1 MIIKGQKTILRPIEY
16 EDLEFMRSLINDPDI
31 EETIVGW
38 QWPLSRKD
46 EEGWYAG
53 FRNSDKEMRLIIEV
67 PDEGPVGFTGL
78 TNFDWKNGSCRTTGI
93 RISRHMQSKGLATD
107 AYIAML
113 RYAFRQLRLHRIMDS
128 ALETNTASLRFL
140 EKVGF
145 IREGI
150 RRDHVF
156 KNGAYRNVVALAIL
170 ADDFFAKHP
179 QA

>member
-1 MIIKGQKTILRPIEY
+1 MIIKGQKTILRPIEQ
-16 EDLEFMRSLINDPDI
+16 EDLEFMRSLINAPEI

-46 EEGWYAG
+46 EQEWYAG
-53 FRNSDKEMRLIIEV
+53 FRNSNKEMRLIIETT
-67 PDEGPVGFTGL
+67 EGEPVGFTGL
-78 TNFDWKNGSCRTTGI
+78 TNIDWKNGSCRTTGI
-93 RISRHMQSKGLATD
+93 RISKQVQSKGLATD
-107 AYIAML
+107 AYIAMF
-113 RYAFRQLRLHRIMDS
+113 RYAFGQLRLHRIMGS
-128 ALETNTASLRFL
+128 ALETNAASLRFL

-145 IREGI
+145 VREGI

-179 QA
+179 QL